1 MLPIPI
7 LCLAITA
14 SALPVFNVT
23 SAEGFNKS
31 EFRIPTSP
39 FYRVTGQIIG
49 DNAFHDYLESTAS
62 FVQLTNC
69 KEPVFESVEKKCFT
83 PFFEDLSEKCTSDIE
98 FVGFV
103 RPKPRG
109 TLLDVEKLPYMK
121 ATQKAGIFIDHMNK
135 RIVVALRSNV
145 DLLDHYPF
153 LQEGIEYYSP
163 QVYSTSMWK
172 NLTKISQFRKDFG
185 EDNLNKV
192 YDAKKNK
199 FKMGKSV
206 FKRGLY
212 KIHVGSQEYANRLFE
227 ELLVKI
233 VSIQKEYDDYHLAF
247 AGHSLGA
254 PIAFLLSLQFL
265 EIGIDNTLVTFNE
278 PRFFSKYL
286 VNYYNSLSELRKLH
300 SLVVLERQD
309 ELPESRR
316 GHFRVW
322 MVYDDWT
329 SFPANPVFSVAKYFN
344 PFVHSGLSVVTPMYA
359 LYENEE
365 QRFLIESKYLEHREE
380 IKPRTIG
387 KKKRK
392 NVGLH
397 NHIVKDMVQCTH
409 L

>member
-1 MLPIPI
+1 MLPIYI

-14 SALPVFNVT
+14 SSLPVFNVT

-233 VSIQKEYDDYHLAF
+233 VSIQKK
-247 AGHSLGA
+247 
-254 PIAFLLSLQFL
+254 
-265 EIGIDNTLVTFNE
+265 IGIDNTLVTFNE

-387 KKKRK
+387 KKKKKERWSSQPYSEGHGS
-392 NVGLH
+392 VYTSL
-397 NHIVKDMVQCTH
+397 DD
-409 L
+409 